1 MSNHAVCLRPEDDPL
16 LDTMD
21 KERRLGLH
29 TLRVHG
35 PSGLRNRAE
44 DGVLVASEVW

>member
-1 MSNHAVCLRPEDDPL
+1 VCLRPGYDPL

-29 TLRVHG
+29 ILRL
-35 PSGLRNRAE
+35 LR
-44 DGVLVASEVW
+44 